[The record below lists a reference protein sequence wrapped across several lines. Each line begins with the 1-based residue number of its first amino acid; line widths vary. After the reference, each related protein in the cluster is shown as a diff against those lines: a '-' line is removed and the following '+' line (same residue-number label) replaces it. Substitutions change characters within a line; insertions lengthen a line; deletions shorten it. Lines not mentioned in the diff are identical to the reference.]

1 MPEGTQLQS
10 GTKPRILDGRV
21 LCSSPRSTGMNQPL
35 QRSVGG
41 EPVCSQGLR
50 PLCSAERE
58 TLGVRECTC
67 ISDESDGLLEFC
79 DGAVLGFP

>member
-1 MPEGTQLQS
+1 
-10 GTKPRILDGRV
+10 
-21 LCSSPRSTGMNQPL
+21 MNQPL

-41 EPVCSQGLR
+41 GPVCSQGLR

-67 ISDESDGLLEFC
+67 ICDESDGLLEFC
-79 DGAVLGFP
+79 DGAEMTKVIHPIHTVPPQCKFLPGSGFW